1 MGYKMS
7 GSPHKMGTIIG
18 ASAFKQERVSQKKKK
33 SNFVTY
39 GQDLYNSDGTKSNIS
54 REHTTEIKSDK
65 NGNQYVYDERNIGG
79 TKYFLEKPNK
89 SNEPIT

>member
-7 GSPHKMGTIIG
+7 GSPHKTGTIIG
-18 ASAFKQERVSQKKKK
+18 ASAFKRERASQKKKK

-39 GQDLYNSDGTKSNIS
+39 NQDLYTSDGTKSNIS
-54 REHTTEIKSDK
+54 QEHTTEIKSDK
-65 NGNQYVYDERNIGG
+65 NGNRYVYDERDIGG

>member
-1 MGYKMS
+1 MRYKMS
-7 GSPHKMGTIIG
+7 GSPHKTGTIIG
-18 ASAFKQERVSQKKKK
+18 TSAFKQERVSQKKKK

-65 NGNQYVYDERNIGG
+65 DGNQYVYDERDVGG
-79 TKYFLEKPNK
+79 TKYFLERPNR
-89 SNEPIT
+89 SNEPTT